1 MIKSSRSVDRMGKQ
15 QQRWSALCRK
25 VREELSLK
33 DEWTL
38 PGRQGGWTS
47 FKLVVL
53 TLAFFSLLSKALVD
67 SSMVFRSK
75 SRFLSLTFVAFHH
88 LASDG
93 LSTSAS
99 RQPKFCTMTFLLI
112 PKQFLNTYISSLLM
126 NPLPTTLSSLSWGTV
141 LLVSV
146 HTTWS

>member
-1 MIKSSRSVDRMGKQ
+1 MNR
-15 QQRWSALCRK
+15 LCQADK
-25 VREELSLK
+25 GEGLV
-33 DEWTL
+33 
-38 PGRQGGWTS
+38 

-53 TLAFFSLLSKALVD
+53 TLAFSSLLSKALVD
-67 SSMVFRSK
+67 SSMVFSSK
-75 SRFLSLTFVAFHH
+75 SRFLSLTFMAFHH

-112 PKQFLNTYISSLLM
+112 PKRFLNMPISSLLV
-126 NPLPTTLSSLSWGTV
+126 NPLPTTLSSPFWGTV

-146 HTTWS
+146 HITLS